1 MAPSHMNPEETV
13 TAFLDL
19 KARHLSIAHWGTFR
33 LGDEPVHLPPM
44 AIRQALRERHL
55 EDRYL
60 ELKHGRTISY
70 P

>member
-1 MAPSHMNPEETV
+1 MNPEETV

-33 LGDEPVHLPPM
+33 LGDEPVHWPPT
-44 AIRQALRERHL
+44 AIRQALRERQL

-60 ELKHGRTISY
+60 ELKHGRTVPY